1 MLTDVN
7 LLMLLILLTSSTLPE
22 VVEQAA
28 ISQGL
33 DPIVAARI
41 VTLES
46 DWDVQAL
53 GVHGEVGLW
62 QFKLETW
69 RWLSIKYGVAGKRIN
84 PILTSLVACR
94 AIADGYG
101 EHWSAYETAT
111 RQICLG
117 TAK

>member
-1 MLTDVN
+1 MLTN
-7 LLMLLILLTSSTLPE
+7 AKLLMLLILLTSSTLPE

-46 DWDVQAL
+46 DWDIQAL
-53 GVHGEVGLW
+53 GAHGEVGLW
-62 QFKLETW
+62 QFKPETW
-69 RWLSIKYGVAGKRIN
+69 RWLSAKYGVDGKRTD
-84 PILTSLVACR
+84 PVLTSLVACR

-101 EHWSAYETAT
+101 EHWSTYGLAQEWRAHVRTA
-111 RQICLG
+111 
-117 TAK
+117 